1 MEDAKAEGQ
10 GDAESV
16 VGDAVSVMAV
26 EVVECYGDDREGDHR
41 LDDSG

>member
-1 MEDAKAEGQ
+1 
-10 GDAESV
+10 
-16 VGDAVSVMAV
+16 VMAV